1 MNLKGEDTIHIRFRE
16 TETDSWAI
24 NVVLNGNNNRKQI
37 KMSVNGGGG
46 VIVNFSGDD
55 EVLMSSST
63 FKSYVIR

>member
-16 TETDSWAI
+16 TETDSMAI

-37 KMSVNGGGG
+37 KMSNAVSG
-46 VIVNFSGDD
+46 VIVNFRGDD